1 MKFVTEAERVPELR
15 PRATDMVGMQVRDH
29 HAVEVA
35 QRHAERVRVGLQR
48 GPVRT
53 GAQPGVEE
61 QREAVCSDQVGDSG
75 LAAQPLVK
83 GVTFDQRQYRQ
94 AFYLA
99 EVRQP
104 GVQLLD
110 GLFAGPVPSSGVRPA
125 SAAVVAAATS
135 RLRVAAITSPSPSV
149 ISLCVRA
156 PDYMRLV
163 EAACTGV
170 PAPGSST
177 VGVAAW
183 VVSGQVH
190 A

>member
-1 MKFVTEAERVPELR
+1 LDSNAVRSAPVPS
-15 PRATDMVGMQVRDH
+15 
-29 HAVEVA
+29 
-35 QRHAERVRVGLQR
+35 
-48 GPVRT
+48 
-53 GAQPGVEE
+53 PGVEE

-104 GVQLLD
+104 GAQLLD
-110 GLFAGPVPSSGVRPA
+110 GLFAGPVPSSGVPA
-125 SAAVVAAATS
+125 SQRRGRRRGDPQAACCGHDFTLTLGYQAW
-135 RLRVAAITSPSPSV
+135 
-149 ISLCVRA
+149 VRA

-177 VGVAAW
+177 VGLAAW
-183 VVSGQVH
+183 VVFGQVH